1 MAHWLDTVVTLLC
14 ADTSDLREL
23 AKIAGRDPKTFYI
36 GVDFAKLET
45 SNQDL
50 RGIALSNF
58 VIHRL
63 SKIRDTRRAE
73 ERVALLLDSIL
84 YNQKDGLKVLS
95 DYEANQ
101 TIREYRLVEILRSL
115 LEDSPG
121 FTRNS
126 RVINRFF
133 RGRNYSDE
141 QMKAV
146 LLVDAVRQ
154 LYSRALP
161 TSRDALFYNMAKHL
175 SKYQE
180 IKEYLND
187 KYRRASPHAFRH
199 VSRIARRMRYDY
211 RESIER
217 YLLQ

>member
-1 MAHWLDTVVTLLC
+1 LSHWLDTVVTLLC

-36 GVDFAKLET
+36 GVDFAKLEI
-45 SNQDL
+45 SDQDL
-50 RGIALSNF
+50 RGIGLSNF
-58 VIHRL
+58 ATHRL

-73 ERVALLLDSIL
+73 ERVTLLLDSIL
-84 YNQKDGLKVLS
+84 YNQKDGLEALS
-95 DYEANQ
+95 DYEASR
-101 TIREYRLVEILRSL
+101 TIREDHLVDILRRL
-115 LEDSPG
+115 LENSPG
-121 FTRNS
+121 FTRTS
-126 RVINRFF
+126 RVIDRFF

-175 SKYQE
+175 SKYPE
-180 IKEYLND
+180 IKEYLID

-199 VSRIARRMRYDY
+199 VSRIASHMRYDY
-211 RESIER
+211 RESIET
-217 YLLQ
+217 YLLE